1 MNEISLHILDI
12 TENSVTA
19 GASLIFIKITENEET
34 NNYEVVISDNGKGIA
49 PEMLDKVTDAFVTSR
64 TTRKVGLGLP
74 LFKQNAEQTG
84 GSFNIQSVV
93 GKGTATTAIF
103 KLNNID
109 RPPLGDMSGTMTIL
123 AGMNPEI
130 DFVYE
135 HTVNDQSYV
144 FDTRE
149 VKQVLDD
156 VPISNLGVRKYIKE
170 MIDENLKELK
180 ATS

>member
-1 MNEISLHILDI
+1 MNEIALHILDI
-12 TENSVTA
+12 TENSITA
-19 GASLIFIKITENEET
+19 GASLIFISIAEIEALD
-34 NNYEVVISDNGKGIA
+34 NYEVVISDNGKGIE
-49 PEMLDKVTDAFVTSR
+49 PDMLENVTDAFVTSR

-84 GSFNIQSVV
+84 GSFSIESVV
-93 GKGTATTAIF
+93 GEGTETKAIF

-109 RPPLGDMSGTMTIL
+109 RPPLGDMAGTMVLLTG
-123 AGMNPEI
+123 ANPEI

-135 HTVNDQSYV
+135 HKVNDKIYV

-156 VPISNLGVRKYIKE
+156 VPISNPEVRKYIRE
-170 MIDENLKELK
+170 MIDENLKEIQ
-180 ATS
+180 ATN

>member
-84 GSFNIQSVV
+84 GRSILFSLKIAVV
-93 GKGTATTAIF
+93 AVPLPTT
-103 KLNNID
+103 D
-109 RPPLGDMSGTMTIL
+109 
-123 AGMNPEI
+123 
-130 DFVYE
+130 
-135 HTVNDQSYV
+135 
-144 FDTRE
+144 
-149 VKQVLDD
+149 
-156 VPISNLGVRKYIKE
+156 
-170 MIDENLKELK
+170 
-180 ATS
+180 